1 MRKLLL
7 LLVLALLIG
16 ALAVWVLQFGSGYL
30 LLSFAQF
37 TIEMS
42 VWTGLLIYVVATAL
56 LFWSLLTWRWI
67 MGAGGFRS
75 WWRNRRSARNHNQTA
90 EGLLLFA
97 GDDWQEAAK
106 LLSQSADKSSMPVVN
121 LLFAARAAA
130 DSEQFEQAGQILQRL
145 KVAYPKSDFMA
156 DKALA
161 ELHLLQEQPQE
172 ALKILQTIYDK
183 NPRDKGLLRLLADAY
198 YLAEDWAS
206 LQKIL
211 RDLRHFKAVNEED
224 MAKLEQDVY
233 CNLLDSPLDSPPDSL
248 PDSPLDSL
256 VLESKPLISES
267 RAALEDI
274 WYLTPKKL
282 HRDAQIVASY
292 GASLGRVELVEK
304 QMALLIKSLSR
315 TWHPLLVAQFGE
327 LESASPEK
335 QLAVAE
341 KWLAQ
346 HSEDP
351 DLLLALGKICQ
362 RLQFWGKA
370 KDYLVAAVKLRP
382 SVSGS
387 IYLASVLE
395 KIGDSK
401 ASGEAYRKGLL
412 AALRTEQEQEF

>member
-7 LLVLALLIG
+7 LLVLALLVG
-16 ALAVWVLQFGSGYL
+16 ALAVWVLQFGSGYV
-30 LLSFAQF
+30 LLSFAEF
-37 TIEMS
+37 TLEMS
-42 VWTGLLIYVVATAL
+42 AWTGLLIYVAATAL
-56 LFWSLLTWRWI
+56 LFWLLLTWRWV

-106 LLSQSADKSSMPVVN
+106 LLSQSANKSSMPVVN

-130 DSEQFEQAGQILQRL
+130 DNEEFEQAGQILQRL
-145 KVAYPKSDFMA
+145 KIAYPKSGFIA

-161 ELHLLQEQPQE
+161 ELHLLQEQPRE
-172 ALKILQTIYDK
+172 ALTLLQAVYDE

-198 YLAEDWAS
+198 YLAEDWAP

-211 RDLRHFKAVNEED
+211 RDLRHFKAVSEQD
-224 MAKLEQDVY
+224 MVSLEQDVY
-233 CNLLDSPLDSPPDSL
+233 CNLLESL
-248 PDSPLDSL
+248 RSDGAGSL
-256 VLESKPLISES
+256 RQK
-267 RAALEDI
+267 RAELEDI

-282 HRDAQIVASY
+282 HSDPQVVASY
-292 GASLGRVELVEK
+292 SASLGRVQLVEK
-304 QMALLIKSLSR
+304 QQALLIKSLNR
-315 TWHPLLVAQFGE
+315 QWHPLLVVQFGE

-341 KWLAQ
+341 KWFVQ

-351 DLLLALGKICQ
+351 DLLLALGQICQ

-370 KDYLVAAVKLRP
+370 KDYLIAAVKLRP
-382 SVSGS
+382 SVQGS
-387 IYLASVLE
+387 INLAAVLE

-401 ASGEAYRKGLL
+401 ASAEAYRQGLL
-412 AALRTEQEQEF
+412 AALECQEK

>member
-1 MRKLLL
+1 MRKLFL
-7 LLVLALLIG
+7 LLVLALLTG
-16 ALAVWVLQFGSGYL
+16 ACAVWVLQFGSGYV

-37 TIEMS
+37 TLEMS
-42 VWTGLLIYVVATAL
+42 VWTGLLIYLVATGL
-56 LFWSLLTWRWI
+56 LFWLLLSWRWI
-67 MGAGGFRS
+67 MGAGGFRA

-97 GDDWQEAAK
+97 GDDWPEAAK

-130 DSEQFEQAGQILQRL
+130 DSEIFDQAEEILQRL
-145 KVAYPKSDFMA
+145 KTAYPKSDFIA

-161 ELHLLQEQPQE
+161 ELYLLQEQPQE
-172 ALKILQTIYDK
+172 ALKILQAVYDK

-198 YLAEDWAS
+198 YLAEDWAP

-224 MAKLEQDVY
+224 MGKLEQDVY
-233 CNLLDSPLDSPPDSL
+233 CNLLDSLVPDGKST
-248 PDSPLDSL
+248 
-256 VLESKPLISES
+256 ISES
-267 RAALEDI
+267 RAELEDI

-282 HRDAQIVASY
+282 QRDAQIVASY
-292 GASLGRVELVEK
+292 GASLGRVQLVEK
-304 QMALLIKSLSR
+304 QMALLIKSLNR
-315 TWHPLLVAQFGE
+315 TWHPLLVVQFGE

-346 HSEDP
+346 HSADP
-351 DLLLALGKICQ
+351 DLLLALGQICQ

-370 KDYLVAAVKLRP
+370 KDYLVHSVKLRP
-382 SVSGS
+382 SIQGS
-387 IYLASVLE
+387 IYLAAVLE
-395 KIGDSK
+395 KIGDSN
-401 ASGEAYRKGLL
+401 ASAEVYKQGLL
-412 AALRTEQEQEF
+412 MALGEEQRREQGLE